1 MKRILRIGIDI
12 DDVLIKSVDRA
23 VVMYNNAYGTSITRD
38 TWYDFSDP
46 SVWGGDDLPS
56 LVKKVVDVFT
66 DPAFQTVLPME
77 DAYETLVHLRGEGHK
92 LFAITGRSESIRPQT
107 MSILDACFPGF
118 FTHETVF
125 FVDHFSHDGQKAS
138 KADVGTKLELTHFID
153 DQVEHVNVLH
163 RAGITAVLFS
173 QNYKWNRTGA
183 DESIVRL
190 SDWQSIKEFLDAEA
204 DRAE

>member
-1 MKRILRIGIDI
+1 MTRTLRIGIDI

-23 VVMYNNAYGTSITRD
+23 VVMYNKAYGTNITRD

-46 SVWGGDDLPS
+46 SVWGGDELPA

-77 DAYETLVHLRGEGHK
+77 NAYETLVHLRNEGHV

-107 MSILDACFPGF
+107 MSILDKCFPDF
-118 FTHETVF
+118 FTNETVF

-138 KADVGTKLELTHFID
+138 KADVGAKLALTHFID
-153 DQVEHVNVLH
+153 DQVEHANALH
-163 RAGITAVLFS
+163 QAGITTILFS
-173 QNYKWNRTGA
+173 QNYRWNRTGA
-183 DESIVRL
+183 DEDIVRL
-190 SDWQSIKEFLDAEA
+190 SDWKAIGELLDAEA
-204 DRAE
+204 TRA